1 MYPTTPRTGRVAF
14 IATKRRSERRAM
26 SSGGCL
32 GFGESYTKRALD
44 SRQQNSSVTKPI
56 VVVGLDNGRAKRPRV
71 GERSTRRIIRPELLS
86 ERGAIVPAEGKIPRL
101 ARRETWIPVPVVA
114 EEVVHAVRGTEC
126 GPTGVRREARKWRRE
141 WKRIATYKI
150 RFSAARDD
158 LARRSR
164 ATLSRV
170 DVAPLSDRTIEEGG
184 FPDRAELF

>member
-14 IATKRRSERRAM
+14 IGAKRRSERRAM

-71 GERSTRRIIRPELLS
+71 GKRSTRRIIRPGCCLKGARLS
-86 ERGAIVPAEGKIPRL
+86 RQREKSHVSPGARHGSPYWSLQKKWYRVWPHRSQTRTAEMATGM
-101 ARRETWIPVPVVA
+101 
-114 EEVVHAVRGTEC
+114 EENRHLYDQVLGRA
-126 GPTGVRREARKWRRE
+126 P
-141 WKRIATYKI
+141 
-150 RFSAARDD
+150 
-158 LARRSR
+158 RSR
-164 ATLSRV
+164 AAISRV
-170 DVAPLSDRTIEEGG
+170 DVAPLRRTIEEGG